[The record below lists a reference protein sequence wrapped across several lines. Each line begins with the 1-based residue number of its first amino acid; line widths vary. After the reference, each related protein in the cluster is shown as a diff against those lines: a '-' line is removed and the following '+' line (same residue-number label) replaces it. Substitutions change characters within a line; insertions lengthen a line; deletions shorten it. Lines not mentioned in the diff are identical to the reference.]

1 MKLSKRNKKP
11 LLLSDFLAHPVVVFL
26 LSLLVIVLSFS
37 LFRSREKAEVSEH
50 SLASFES
57 QTQKLTD
64 EVTESRQ
71 ELEFAQSDLSK
82 EKVRRNE
89 LLQKKDGEIVVQ
101 IPEVNDLPIEEVA
114 TNSASPLEEWQELL
128 FPELPF

>member
-11 LLLSDFLAHPVVVFL
+11 LLLSDFLAHPVEVFL
-26 LSLLVIVLSFS
+26 LSLLVKVLIFS

-50 SLASFES
+50 SLASFEN

-114 TNSASPLEEWQELL
+114 THSASPLEEWQELL